1 MAGILNSLKSLGGG
15 KGEMIQSQVLLPF
28 PDDVAKPR
36 TLSDRTAK
44 ILVKLYKADKLP
56 DIVVS
61 NILEL
66 DDIKSLL

>member
-1 MAGILNSLKSLGGG
+1 
-15 KGEMIQSQVLLPF
+15 MIQSQSLLPF
-28 PDDVAKPR
+28 PDDVDKPR